1 MAFDKFK
8 KFKFTARTASA
19 GTSFKPYYEVIHKEL
34 RTGAKS
40 ISQGGFFN
48 YDRVKA
54 NPEKYHI
61 EEDTTTGEIAIY
73 PTPTEYREFM
83 HEFIGNG
90 SIKRSNLP
98 DAVTSSISASF
109 FRKIGQAVTNLPA
122 GERPA
127 ILSSRTAL
135 PPTASF
141 TYKRMPGI
149 LNPGKLIISNT
160 STNVTN
166 TFFKFSNEWPPLRT
180 GNSLIP
186 GQRGQH
192 RFTSGSS
199 KTTHLTRSFQKE
211 SFFYSQD
218 EIIPEFSFKFI
229 QPTGSTAVFTA
240 NHKQAFENG
249 IVCYA
254 TTASITTSAD
264 YGVVASSSVNFTGS
278 WLLTTG
284 SRFTGT
290 SQFPQYQV
298 PYNGINGTD
307 GLYNRNSIKGLV
319 SGEGYNYVSS
329 QPAAGD
335 LSYLPIKYYVY
346 YSSSQ
351 AVQSGVYKYNSS
363 SAAAASS
370 SGTNTT
376 LYYASSSLGKGPSG
390 SYTGSFVGNNTKM
403 KSGSHLWLDANLT
416 TPASSG
422 FYAIPGTT
430 TVLGAHLGYSSITA
444 LGGLALGVSSSLTG
458 SSVPVGKIEEIVP
471 RWTSKSIH

>member
-1 MAFDKFK
+1 
-8 KFKFTARTASA
+8 
-19 GTSFKPYYEVIHKEL
+19 
-34 RTGAKS
+34 
-40 ISQGGFFN
+40 
-48 YDRVKA
+48 
-54 NPEKYHI
+54 
-61 EEDTTTGEIAIY
+61 
-73 PTPTEYREFM
+73 M

-90 SIKRSNLP
+90 SVKHSNLP

-109 FRKIGQAVTNLPA
+109 FKKLGQAVTNLPP

-149 LNPGKLIISNT
+149 LNPGHLIISNT
-160 STNVTN
+160 STNVIN
-166 TFFKFSNEWPPLRT
+166 TFLNLGNLWSPIRT

-199 KTTHLTRSFQKE
+199 NTTHLTRSFHKE
-211 SFFYSQD
+211 NFFYAQD
-218 EIIPEFSFKFI
+218 EIIPEFSFKFV
-229 QPTGSTAVFTA
+229 QPTDSRSIFTR

-264 YGVVASSSVNFTGS
+264 YGVIASSSANFTGS

-290 SQFPQYQV
+290 SQFPSYQV
-298 PYNGINGTD
+298 PYNGVNGTD
-307 GLYNRNSIKGLV
+307 GFYNRDSIKGLV

-329 QPAAGD
+329 QPSAGD
-335 LSYLPIKYYVY
+335 LSYLPIKYFVY

-351 AVQSGVYKYNSS
+351 AVQSGVFKYNLSS
-363 SAAAASS
+363 STAALT
-370 SGTNTT
+370 GTNTT
-376 LYYASSSLGKGPSG
+376 LYYASASLGKGPSG

-430 TVLGAHLGYSSITA
+430 TVLGAHLGYSNITA
-444 LGGLALGVSSSLTG
+444 LGGLALGVSSSITG
-458 SSVPVGKIEEIVP
+458 SSVPVGKTEEIVP
-471 RWTSKSIH
+471 RWTSKSIHS